1 MNINSTHFSIYSNT
15 SVSLLDMIPLV
26 HVLIFKSLVPALA
39 HFTQQVLIEYLEMRH
54 PLSPVLAS
62 LTVITLFPFI
72 AIHLLLCV
80 SWWLCRKLLDT
91 LKNYSVI
98 SIVVDHTVH
107 MRSLYCTVRGAV
119 LCDAYFEFFLKS
131 KRHFDEINPVKKD
144 FFSYKNIYICKNITV
159 TQDQMNRITFLLW
172 CIFKIGTTDKPHVEM
187 VHNFL
192 RCPDR
197 DELRDEH
204 SHPCGVD
211 NWHML
216 ILTLVSFCCWLG
228 SLHCPQARGK
238 VRKANFIQV
247 IFTILFLKTHTF

>member
-1 MNINSTHFSIYSNT
+1 
-15 SVSLLDMIPLV
+15 MIPLV
-26 HVLIFKSLVPALA
+26 HVLIFKSLVLALA

-72 AIHLLLCV
+72 AIHLLLCF

-91 LKNYSVI
+91 LKNCPVI
-98 SIVVDHTVH
+98 CIVH
-107 MRSLYCTVRGAV
+107 MTSLYCTVRGAV
-119 LCDAYFEFFLKS
+119 LCDVYFGFFLKS
-131 KRHFDEINPVKKD
+131 KRHFDKMNPVKKED
-144 FFSYKNIYICKNITV
+144 FFSYKNIYICKNMSV
-159 TQDQMNRITFLLW
+159 THDQMNRITFLLW
-172 CIFKIGTTDKPHVEM
+172 CIFKIGMTDKLHVEM

-204 SHPCGVD
+204 SHLCGVD

-216 ILTLVSFCCWLG
+216 ILTLVSFCRWLR
-228 SLHCPQARGK
+228 SLHCPQA
-238 VRKANFIQV
+238 ALSFW
-247 IFTILFLKTHTF
+247 

>member
-1 MNINSTHFSIYSNT
+1 MCYENTALLQCPSAHKHIAQQNTVKVCFNLKRQTETDIKIQNIKSMNINSTHFCIYLNT

-72 AIHLLLCV
+72 AIHLLLCF

-91 LKNYSVI
+91 LKNYPVI

-131 KRHFDEINPVKKD
+131 KRHFDKINPVKQKI
-144 FFSYKNIYICKNITV
+144 FF
-159 TQDQMNRITFLLW
+159 L
-172 CIFKIGTTDKPHVEM
+172 
-187 VHNFL
+187 
-192 RCPDR
+192 
-197 DELRDEH
+197 
-204 SHPCGVD
+204 
-211 NWHML
+211 
-216 ILTLVSFCCWLG
+216 
-228 SLHCPQARGK
+228 
-238 VRKANFIQV
+238 
-247 IFTILFLKTHTF
+247 

>member
-72 AIHLLLCV
+72 AIHLLLCF
-80 SWWLCRKLLDT
+80 SWWLCRKPLDT
-91 LKNYSVI
+91 LKNYPVI

-131 KRHFDEINPVKKD
+131 KRHFDKINPVKKD
-144 FFSYKNIYICKNITV
+144 FFPIK
-159 TQDQMNRITFLLW
+159 
-172 CIFKIGTTDKPHVEM
+172 
-187 VHNFL
+187 
-192 RCPDR
+192 
-197 DELRDEH
+197 
-204 SHPCGVD
+204 
-211 NWHML
+211 
-216 ILTLVSFCCWLG
+216 
-228 SLHCPQARGK
+228 
-238 VRKANFIQV
+238 
-247 IFTILFLKTHTF
+247 IFTFVKILP